1 MNSISFTSTPS
12 KIIINGDIVISHLT
26 VKYRIDSPIVLYNL
40 NLTIKEG
47 QHITICGRT
56 GSGKSTLLLCLLN
69 LINYDGEI
77 IIGNYNI
84 GVLNNRSYR
93 NSIGIIPQE
102 GLLIDESNSIRYNID
117 PRNEFSDKEIMNVL
131 KIVGLEKLMKNI
143 NINEKVNEND
153 SLNLSLG
160 EKELLRISHLLL
172 NKYSIIFMDEALSSI
187 DKETSDI
194 IENILDNYF
203 TSSTLV
209 RVSHILFCFCFKF
222 YKYIFFN

>member
-1 MNSISFTSTPS
+1 MNNISFTSTPS
-12 KIIINGDIVISHLT
+12 KIIITGDIIISHLT
-26 VKYRIDSPIVLYNL
+26 VKYRVDSPIVLYNL
-40 NLTIKEG
+40 NLTIKQG

-77 IIGNYNI
+77 VIGNYNI
-84 GVLNNRSYR
+84 GVLNSRSYR

-102 GLLIDESNSIRYNID
+102 GLLIDENNTIRYNID

-131 KIVGLEKLMKNI
+131 KVVGLEKLVKNN
-143 NINEKVNEND
+143 NINEKINENE

-172 NKYSIIFMDEALSSI
+172 NKYPIIFMDEALSSI
-187 DKETSDI
+187 DKDTSDL
-194 IENILDNYF
+194 IENILDSYF

-209 RVSHILFCFCFKF
+209 RVSHI
-222 YKYIFFN
+222 FFFVCVF